1 MNVWNFT
8 GNIGKDCEVGATQGG
23 TTVCKFTVA
32 VKSGYGDNQKT
43 TWANCRLW
51 GKRAEGKI
59 PEYLKKGQKVAI
71 SGECE
76 LAEWQ
81 GQDGSQNKALMVNV
95 NDLDLCGTVTPQ
107 SQQATH
113 QGYQQ
118 AGNVAPTARQQQPP
132 APHGAAQYQQNA
144 SAQGAAPS
152 HSSQPPQAPAGF
164 EFDDDSI
171 PF

>member
-8 GNIGKDCEVGATQGG
+8 GNIGKDCEVASTQGG

-32 VKSGYGDNQKT
+32 VKSGFGDNQKT
-43 TWANCRLW
+43 TWVNCRLW
-51 GKRAEGKI
+51 GKRAEGRL
-59 PEYLKKGQKVAI
+59 PEYLKKGQKVVI

-95 NDLDLCGTVTPQ
+95 NDVELCGTG
-107 SQQATH
+107 SQQG
-113 QGYQQ
+113 GYQQ
-118 AGNVAPTARQQQPP
+118 AP
-132 APHGAAQYQQNA
+132 APQQN
-144 SAQGAAPS
+144 Q
-152 HSSQPPQAPAGF
+152 QAPQGNGGYPANF
-164 EFDDDSI
+164 NEDI

>member
-43 TWANCRLW
+43 TWVNCRLW
-51 GKRAEGKI
+51 GKRAEGKVT
-59 PEYLKKGQKVAI
+59 EYLKKGQKVAI

-107 SQQATH
+107 SQQAPQ

-118 AGNVAPTARQQQPP
+118 QAPQQQ
-132 APHGAAQYQQNA
+132 APQGHGGYQN
-144 SAQGAAPS
+144 
-152 HSSQPPQAPAGF
+152 QPPQQAPAGF
-164 EFDDDSI
+164 DFDDEP

>member
-32 VKSGYGDNQKT
+32 VKSGYGDNKKT
-43 TWANCRLW
+43 TWVNCRLW

-59 PEYLKKGQKVAI
+59 TEYLKKGQKVAI

-81 GQDGSQNKALMVNV
+81 GQDGSPNKALMVNV
-95 NDLDLCGTVTPQ
+95 NDIELCGSTI
-107 SQQATH
+107 A
-113 QGYQQ
+113 QQ
-118 AGNVAPTARQQQPP
+118 AGNAAPTARQQQPA

-144 SAQGAAPS
+144 SAPNAAQS
-152 HSSQPPQAPAGF
+152 HSNNNGGF
-164 EFDDDSI
+164 TFDDDLP